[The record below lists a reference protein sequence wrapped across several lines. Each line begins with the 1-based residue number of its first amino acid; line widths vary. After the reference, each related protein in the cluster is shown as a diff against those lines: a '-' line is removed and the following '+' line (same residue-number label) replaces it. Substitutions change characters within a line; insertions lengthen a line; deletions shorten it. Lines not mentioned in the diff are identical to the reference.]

1 MSESIDNLIE
11 HVFLTRKIK
20 RENLDSREQ
29 AYHLARGLGVT
40 AS

>member
-1 MSESIDNLIE
+1 MSESIDNLIC
-11 HVFLTRKIK
+11 FSDKKIK

-29 AYHLARGLGVT
+29 AYHIARGLGVT